1 MASGNFISSTG
12 TNLNLYVTWSSTANT
27 STNTSSVTAKVYMR
41 SYTISGSALTDSYIT
56 INGNKKSFAGKSLT
70 KTSSTLTDTLLVEHT
85 VSVEHGS
92 DGKKSI
98 TITANLEFNGTVSGK
113 YLSDITAS
121 QTVALDTIP
130 RASGLSVATSVSTGS
145 NLTAT
150 ITPANS
156 AFTHKIAY
164 IIGNTTM
171 FTSDAIAANT
181 KTYTR
186 KIEHSWL
193 PKLNS
198 TNMVVRLFT
207 YSSST
212 QNSSTQI
219 GITDK
224 TVAVSVPASI
234 VPSVSGLSATV
245 VNGLSGYYVEG
256 KSQVTLTATATP
268 GDGSALSSYVF
279 SGSNINGTA
288 STLTSTSATVTS
300 SVIKTD
306 GSITYGVIAKDGR
319 PDRQSAKKETSITV
333 YPYANPQITSIT
345 AQRCLADGTL
355 DSDGTYAKV
364 TVKTSHSSVNG
375 ANKRVITLYS
385 SKDNYATGT
394 VVLPSTDTKD
404 VFDGVYGSGFNTTST
419 YTIRAVITDSY
430 NSGTTIQKSTTLKV
444 AERTLNIAKYGNG
457 VSVGGLSTVT
467 SSTADGK
474 FECPW
479 GADFK
484 NGMTISNGLTVNGAI
499 SAPNGIS
506 TSSFSTLTGYQ
517 FLNGTDLN
525 TITFAGTYGCLNCTN
540 KPTSTYTYGM
550 LEVIMYS
557 SQWLIQRYRSINS
570 DGSWGY
576 IFERMYYGGTT
587 WTDWTAQYTVSK
599 AVNGYTKLPTGV
611 ILQWGNASP
620 AASATSFAVTFPISF
635 PARCASVMCQ
645 NVYSNSRN
653 TSYSVASVGLNGF
666 TAHPY
671 VTGTNAVPAVAMNFN
686 WFAIG
691 Y

>member
-12 TNLNLYVTWSSTANT
+12 TNLNLYVTWSSTTNVTA
-27 STNTSSVTAKVYMR
+27 NTSSVTAKVYMR
-41 SYTISGSALTDSYIT
+41 SYTISGSALADSYVT

-98 TITANLEFNGTVSGK
+98 TIKANLEFNGTVSGK

-121 QTVALDTIP
+121 QTVNLDTIP
-130 RASGLSVATSVSTGS
+130 RASGLSVATSVNTGS

-150 ITPANS
+150 ISPANS

-164 IIGNTTM
+164 IVGNTTM
-171 FTSDAIAANT
+171 FTSDTISAGTN
-181 KTYTR
+181 TYTHI
-186 KIEHSWL
+186 IEHSWL

-207 YSSST
+207 FSG
-212 QNSSTQI
+212 STQI
-219 GITDK
+219 GTTDK
-224 TVAVSVPASI
+224 TVAVSVPTGI
-234 VPSVSGLSATV
+234 IPTVSSLTATV

-256 KSQVTLTATATP
+256 KSQVKLAVTATA
-268 GDGSALSSYVF
+268 GSGSTLSSYVF
-279 SGSNINGTA
+279 SGANISGNA

-300 SVIKTD
+300 SIIQQD
-306 GSITYGVIAKDGR
+306 GSVTYGVIAKDGR
-319 PDRQSAKKETSITV
+319 PDRQSTKKETSITV

-355 DSDGTYAKV
+355 DSDGMYAKV

-375 ANKRVITLYS
+375 ANKRVLTLYS

-394 VVLPSTDTKD
+394 VVLASTDTGD
-404 VFDGVYGSGFNTTST
+404 VFDGVYGNGFNTTTT

-474 FECPW
+474 FECHW

-499 SAPNGIS
+499 SAPNGVS

-517 FLNGTDLN
+517 FLNGKDLN

-540 KPTSTYTYGM
+540 IPTSVYTYGM

-557 SQWLIQRYRSINS
+557 NQWLIQRYRSINS

-576 IFERMYYGGTT
+576 IYERMYYGGTT
-587 WTDWTAQYTVSK
+587 WTDWTAQYTVSA
-599 AVNGYTKLPTGV
+599 AVNGYQKLPTG
-611 ILQWGNASP
+611 IIIQWGNASP

-635 PARCASVMCQ
+635 PARCGSVMCQ

-653 TSYSVASVGLNGF
+653 TAYSIASVGLNGF